1 MTSEVVGSVII
12 LFVITLTVGMLFV
25 YAQPVLFK
33 SKDSLL
39 EKDAYFTMLDIN
51 EKINQVRFGMEPT
64 AMIKLH
70 LTDYSVTLRNEP
82 VITVNGTSYNVS
94 SIVFFGDTWEMVME
108 NGAIIGKWND
118 NALILS
124 SPPVYFNG
132 KTLTMPVIS
141 FNGSV
146 SGGGRGYLTL
156 TISQENVTVI
166 KTGPSEIR
174 IKSTYYEVWREVFQ
188 DLGLSP
194 SVSGDE
200 VRVVVDNSYIVL
212 YQVRIG

>member
-64 AMIKLH
+64 SMMKIH
-70 LTDYSVTLRNEP
+70 LTDYSVVLRNEP
-82 VITVNGTSYNVS
+82 IITVNGTSYNVS
-94 SIVFFGDTWEMVME
+94 SIVFYGDNWEMVME
-108 NGAIIGKWND
+108 NGAIIGKWYD
-118 NALILS
+118 NTLMLS
-124 SPPVYFNG
+124 SPPTYFDG
-132 KTLTMPVIS
+132 RTLTMPVIS
-141 FNGSV
+141 FNGTV
-146 SGGGRGYLTL
+146 SGGGKGYITL
-156 TISQENVTVI
+156 TISQENVSLI
-166 KTGPSEIR
+166 KTGPAEIR
-174 IKSTYYEVWREVFQ
+174 IKSMYYEVWKEVFQ

-200 VRVVVDNSYIVL
+200 VRVVVDDSYIVL
-212 YQVRIG
+212 YRVRIE